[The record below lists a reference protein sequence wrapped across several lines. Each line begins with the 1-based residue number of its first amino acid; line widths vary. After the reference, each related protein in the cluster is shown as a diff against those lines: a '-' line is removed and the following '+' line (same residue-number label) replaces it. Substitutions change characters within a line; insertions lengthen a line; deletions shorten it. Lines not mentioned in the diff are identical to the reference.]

1 MLVGET
7 KYLDYCLL
15 DGLLE
20 SELDFAIYSL
30 PGSEQLNMIVQING
44 HAKCLYSYSDVDP
57 AEGFVI
63 SPFDINSDNPIILI
77 KNDLKLENEY
87 QIFNWIEKQS
97 FDTKQGVFKNVS
109 DAVVYLDEY
118 GRYCKTFE
126 KFKSYLTNDV
136 CEKIVLSRKKAIR
149 KPENFSL
156 GMTFRKAF
164 ETYPESM
171 VCMFKTIHSGTWLT
185 ITPEIIISGKG
196 DDWRTVSLA
205 GTKFDDD
212 SGKENIWDNKN
223 INEQEIVTSF
233 IRKML
238 LEKEITFTMNGPYTI
253 KAGKLKH
260 LKTEFKMNLCFN
272 SYLSDLLFA
281 LHPTPAVS
289 GYPKDIAME
298 IIRGNEGHDRKYY
311 CGFCGPISK
320 NGETN
325 LFVNLRCMEITDNDL
340 ILYAGGGL
348 IDDSLM
354 QNEWEE
360 TEAKFN
366 TMLSIIDK

>member
-7 KYLDYCLL
+7 KYLDYSLL
-15 DGLLE
+15 DGMLG
-20 SELDFAIYSL
+20 SGLDFAIYSL
-30 PGSEQLNMIVQING
+30 PGSEQLNMIVQIND

-63 SPFDINSDNPIILI
+63 SPFDISSENPIMLI
-77 KNDLKLENEY
+77 RNDLKFENEY
-87 QIFNWIEKQS
+87 QIFSWIEEQG
-97 FDTKQGVFKNVS
+97 FDINQNVCKNDYGPLLS
-109 DAVVYLDEY
+109 TDEY
-118 GRYCKTFE
+118 GRYCKTFDR
-126 KFKSYLTNDV
+126 FKSFLTDGV
-136 CEKIVLSRKKAIR
+136 CEKIVLSRKKAII

-164 ETYPESM
+164 ESYPEAM

-196 DDWRTVSLA
+196 DDWQTVSLA
-205 GTKFDDD
+205 GTKFDDN
-212 SGKENIWDNKN
+212 GNENIWDNKN
-223 INEQEIVTSF
+223 VNEQEIVTSF
-233 IRKML
+233 IRKKL

-260 LKTEFKMNLCFN
+260 LKTEFKMNLRFN
-272 SYLSDLLFA
+272 SYLSDLLFS

-298 IIRGNEGHDRKYY
+298 IIRSNEGHDRKYY

-320 NGETN
+320 NGETS
-325 LFVNLRCMEITDNDL
+325 LYVNLRCMEITDNAL

-348 IDDSLM
+348 IDDSEIE
-354 QNEWEE
+354 NEWEE